1 MAQVV
6 GILIQGANSVF
17 SCPLVSE
24 IHEGVI
30 FSNRDKRTLHT
41 KLLYLLNDLVSTAVQ
56 STGFYIVADAY
67 YANQSVI
74 KGMQKG
80 IDLISRARHN
90 TVAHLPLCENPEEP
104 RRRGRPKKY
113 GERIKLFDEFT
124 SQTMSRLELKVP
136 DGRIIELWFCH
147 KESEKYRERVRKK
160 IRAYQMY
167 AQVAI
172 ISQGLCQFLSCKKPR
187 EIHNQC
193 RLYFRTLDREKSPSE
208 KITAKALE
216 NCNIQFLQSKNL
228 PPGYAKFLQSK
239 LNPANIAHEELLA
252 V

>member
-1 MAQVV
+1 MILV
-6 GILIQGANSVF
+6 GTDLKLSAEEMIQIYILRFKIE
-17 SCPLVSE
+17 VSFQQLKHTFGGFCYRFWMKDLKP
-24 IHEGVI
+24 IKKGVRAI
-30 FSNRDKRTLHT
+30 
-41 KLLYLLNDLVSTAVQ
+41 YL
-56 STGFYIVADAY
+56 
-67 YANQSVI
+67 
-74 KGMQKG
+74 
-80 IDLISRARHN
+80 
-90 TVAHLPLCENPEEP
+90 
-104 RRRGRPKKY
+104 
-113 GERIKLFDEFT
+113 
-124 SQTMSRLELKVP
+124 
-136 DGRIIELWFCH
+136 H
-147 KESEKYRERVRKK
+147 KESEKYRERVRKR

-172 ISQGLCQFLSCKKPR
+172 ISQGHCQFLSCKKPR

-208 KITAKALE
+208 KIIAKALE